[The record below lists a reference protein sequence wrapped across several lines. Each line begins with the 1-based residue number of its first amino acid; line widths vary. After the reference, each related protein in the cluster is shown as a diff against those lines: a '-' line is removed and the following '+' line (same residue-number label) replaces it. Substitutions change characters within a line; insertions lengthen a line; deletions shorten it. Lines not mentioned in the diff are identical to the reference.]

1 MMKYALALHTTSS
14 QLGLAISNF
23 QENTRSQTWDLG
35 RELSNLLHQYLAD
48 FIQPQTWDAIAFIAV
63 AKGPGSFTS
72 TRIGLV
78 TARTLGQ
85 QLHIPV
91 FALSSL
97 AIFAWSIRE
106 QVRMNQLIPV
116 QMSATKEQIYG
127 AIYQISEQGKLIT
140 ILPDILLE
148 PEQWQE
154 KIAYFAPDQKTFIT
168 PDNLGDNVSDLL
180 TLAYQDWQAE
190 IRPIWSEALPFYGM

>member
-1 MMKYALALHTTSS
+1 MKYGLALHTTSS
-14 QLGLAISNF
+14 ELGLSISDF
-23 QENTRSQTWDLG
+23 KGETRTQTWDLD
-35 RELSNLLHQYLAD
+35 RELSNVLHLYLAD
-48 FIQPQTWDAIAFIAV
+48 FIQPQTWNAIAFIAV

-85 QLHIPV
+85 QLNIPV

-97 AIFAWSIRE
+97 AIFAWSIRD
-106 QVRMNQLIPV
+106 QVSINQLIPV

-127 AIYQISEQGKLIT
+127 AVYQMSEQGKLIT

-154 KIAYFAPDQKTFIT
+154 KLAHFAPDQKIFIT

>member
-1 MMKYALALHTTSS
+1 MIKYALALHTSSS

-23 QENTRSQTWDLG
+23 ETDTRSQVWDLG
-35 RELSNLLHQYLAD
+35 RELSNTLHQHLAD
-48 FIQPQTWDAIAFIAV
+48 FLSPQTWDAIAFIAV

-85 QLHIPV
+85 QLNIPV
-91 FALSSL
+91 FAFSSL
-97 AIFAWSIRE
+97 AIFAWSIRD
-106 QVRMNQLIPV
+106 QVSINQLIPV

-127 AIYQISEQGKLIT
+127 AVYQMSAEGKLIT

-154 KIAYFAPDQKTFIT
+154 KLAHFAPNQKIFIT
-168 PDNLGDNVSDLL
+168 PENLGNNVSDLL
-180 TLAYQDWQAE
+180 SLAHQDWQSG
-190 IRPIWSEALPFYGM
+190 IRPSWSEALPFYG

>member
-1 MMKYALALHTTSS
+1 MKYGLALHTSSS

-23 QENTRSQTWDLG
+23 ESDTRSQVWDLG
-35 RELSNLLHQYLAD
+35 RELSNVLHQHLSD
-48 FIQPQTWDAIAFIAV
+48 FICPQTWDAIAFIAV

-85 QLHIPV
+85 QLKIPV
-91 FALSSL
+91 FAFSSL
-97 AIFAWSIRE
+97 AIFAWSIRD
-106 QVRMNQLIPV
+106 QVRINQLIPV

-127 AIYQISEQGKLIT
+127 AIYQMSEQGKLIT
-140 ILPDILLE
+140 ILADSLLD

-154 KIAYFAPDQKTFIT
+154 KLACFAPPQKVFIS

-180 TLAYQDWQAE
+180 TLAYQDWQAG

>member
-1 MMKYALALHTTSS
+1 MKYGLALHTTSS

-23 QENTRSQTWDLG
+23 KGDTRSQVWDLG
-35 RELSNLLHQYLAD
+35 RELSNVLHQYLAE
-48 FIQPQTWDAIAFIAV
+48 FIQPQSWDAIAFIAV
-63 AKGPGSFTS
+63 AQGPGSFTS

-85 QLHIPV
+85 QLKIPV
-91 FALSSL
+91 FAFSSL
-97 AIFAWSIRE
+97 AIFAWSIRD
-106 QVRMNQLIPV
+106 QVRINQLIPV

-127 AIYQISEQGKLIT
+127 AVYQISGQKKLIA
-140 ILPDILLE
+140 ILPDSLLDSE
-148 PEQWQE
+148 EWQE
-154 KIAYFAPDQKTFIT
+154 KLAYFAPNENIFIT
-168 PDNLGDNVSDLL
+168 PDHLGNNVSDLL

>member
-1 MMKYALALHTTSS
+1 MMKYGLALHTTSS
-14 QLGLAISNF
+14 QLGLTISNF
-23 QENTRSQTWDLG
+23 ETDTRSQVWDLG
-35 RELSNLLHQYLAD
+35 RELSNVLHQHLAD
-48 FIQPQTWDAIAFIAV
+48 FISPQSWDAIAFIAV

-85 QLHIPV
+85 QLNIPV

-97 AIFAWSIRE
+97 AIFTWSIRD
-106 QVRMNQLIPV
+106 QVRINQLIPV
-116 QMSATKEQIYG
+116 QMSATKDQIYG
-127 AIYQISEQGKLIT
+127 AVYQMSEQGKLIT

-148 PEQWQE
+148 PEQWRE
-154 KIAYFAPDQKTFIT
+154 KLIHLAPDQKIFIT

-190 IRPIWSEALPFYGM
+190 IRPVWSEALPFYGM

>member
-1 MMKYALALHTTSS
+1 MMQYGLALHTTSS
-14 QLGLAISNF
+14 QLGLTISNF
-23 QENTRSQTWDLG
+23 ETDNRSQVWDLG
-35 RELSNLLHQYLAD
+35 RELSNTLHQHLAD
-48 FIQPQTWDAIAFIAV
+48 FISPQTWDAIAFIAV

-85 QLHIPV
+85 QLDIPV
-91 FALSSL
+91 FAFSSL
-97 AIFAWSIRE
+97 AIFAWSIRD
-106 QVRMNQLIPV
+106 QVRINQLIPV
-116 QMSATKEQIYG
+116 QMSATKDQIYG
-127 AIYQISEQGKLIT
+127 AIYQMSEPGKLIT
-140 ILPDILLE
+140 ILPDVLLE

-154 KIAYFAPDQKTFIT
+154 KLAHFAPDQKIFMT

-180 TLAYQDWQAE
+180 TLAYQDWQAG